1 MPEISTASSPTQPT
15 RTVLVRFALS
25 TPVIMRNLLH
35 LDAILAARIAASSS
49 QPMSTEDI
57 QSAIPIPQQDG
68 IFLCSAAFYAGSSPE
83 KRRVCFQQ
91 NIWNV
96 AEFDLF
102 AKSLENPTFLKGRRD
117 KQCPTNLDE
126 YSSMSLPYLD
136 FLATVYTEGFPLF
149 EYLLHDVHGLG
160 KKTGH
165 GFGRVSSCRITD
177 HDGHPWVMPGSNRM
191 VSRAIPVTAWLRQA
205 KSAPDLED
213 VGFVKDYVT
222 ATFPY
227 HEDHA
232 EPCVTPDDEEV
243 LNYRF
248 FAKQEENS
256 YA

>member
-1 MPEISTASSPTQPT
+1 MPEISNASSPT

-25 TPVIMRNLLH
+25 TPVIMSNLLH
-35 LDAILAARIAASSS
+35 LDAILAARIAASSAR
-49 QPMSTEDI
+49 PMSTKDI
-57 QSAIPIPQQDG
+57 QDAIPIPRQDDV
-68 IFLCSAAFYAGSSPE
+68 FLCSAAFHAGSLPE

-102 AKSLENPTFLKGRRD
+102 TKSLENPTFLKGRRD

-126 YSSMSLPYLD
+126 YPSMSLPYLD
-136 FLATVYTEGFPLF
+136 FMATVYTEGFPLF

-165 GFGRVSSCRITD
+165 GFGRVSSCRITA
-177 HDGHPWVMPGSNRM
+177 HDGHPWVMPGNTRM
-191 VSRAIPVTAWLRQA
+191 VSRAIPVKTWLRQTER
-205 KSAPDLED
+205 APDMED
-213 VGFVKDYVT
+213 VGFVMDYVT

-248 FAKQEENS
+248 IAKQEENS